1 MNETAPAAPLPKPV
15 APSFRRRLVFPA
27 LALLLGALHVL
38 YVFHVEQPAAMF
50 SRHPISGRDYDIHI
64 NQVWRVTEA
73 LDDFGRSWA
82 WDPQVLA
89 GFPTGTIF
97 DADNKAWE
105 LWTWT
110 LAKLG
115 MPKGQA
121 FNLFLLLAHLLLPLV
136 VFWSARL
143 FALSRLSALL
153 ACALASGIWFF
164 DGFVRWS
171 WWEGMVAYSFA
182 AYLCLPALALFHR
195 FLVHRRF
202 RHAAALALVLAFA
215 HLVHPWVFLVLVVP
229 MGVLYARAFR
239 SLRPVHHLA
248 MVGVA
253 AVTIAANAWW
263 LAVALEHWHYVI
275 SAKELGAS
283 YLGAGRIDHLLTDWL
298 GIVSDRAVTGGAG
311 MRSGFRFLVLGAA
324 AITLVL
330 WHRERDGRF
339 LLFAVTLPLLLVAT
353 YLGGTLPP
361 LREVQPYRFVV
372 PALFVAVVPAAA
384 LVSEV
389 ARRRVLS
396 GLPWFA
402 WALGG
407 VLVLAL
413 LPRLVRDVLYF
424 TAALVPETA
433 PLVEENPRITDTIGF
448 GNIGYPEHKEFRHGP
463 MPWDHDDIAR
473 WFEEHTDGSGRVMV
487 EHWTLGE
494 MLAWRT
500 RAQVLGGFRLRNLQ
514 HNSANFFRLYPIGD
528 PPPGELERYLDDYA
542 VKWLVVSF
550 THKRFEARSDLFEP
564 AAEIGIH
571 KIFVSKRPVSFFA
584 SNRGR
589 VKASMNRLSVKK
601 TWPDDDVVLRF
612 HWHEKL
618 RCRPDCRVERE
629 PLEGDPVGFI
639 RVPAPHPANF
649 VIWNGY

>member
-1 MNETAPAAPLPKPV
+1 MTKVDDSTGAVVKP
-15 APSFRRRLVFPA
+15 SWRRRLVFPA

-50 SRHPISGRDYDIHI
+50 SRHPISGRDYDIHV

-73 LDDFGRSWA
+73 LDGCGRSWA

-89 GFPTGTIF
+89 GFPVGTVF

-105 LWTWT
+105 LWTWSLT
-110 LAKLG
+110 KLG
-115 MPKGQA
+115 VSKGQA
-121 FNLFLLLAHLLLPLV
+121 FNLFLLLAHLLLPLA

-143 FALSRLSALL
+143 FDLSRLSALL
-153 ACALASGIWFF
+153 ACALALSIWFF

-195 FLVHRRF
+195 FLADRRW

-215 HLVHPWVFLVLVVP
+215 HLVHPYVFFVLAVP
-229 MGVLYARAFR
+229 MTVMYVIAFR

-248 MVGVA
+248 IAGA
-253 AVTIAANAWW
+253 ALATVLANAWW
-263 LAVALEHWHYVI
+263 LVVAFGHWHYVI
-275 SAKELGAS
+275 GVEELGAS
-283 YLGAGRIDHLLTDWL
+283 YLGAGRLDHLLTDWL

-330 WHRERDGRF
+330 WRGERDGRF
-339 LLFAVTLPLLLVAT
+339 RIFVSAVPLLLAAT
-353 YLGGTLPP
+353 YLGGYLPL

-372 PALFVAVVPAAA
+372 PALFLAVVPAAA
-384 LVSEV
+384 LVEEV
-389 ARRRVLS
+389 ARRRVLA

-407 VLVLAL
+407 LVAVAA
-413 LPRLVRDVLYF
+413 LPRLARDVLYF

-448 GNIGYPEHKEFRHGP
+448 GNIGYPAHKEFRHGP
-463 MPWDHDDIAR
+463 MPPDFVGIAD
-473 WFEEHTDGSGRVMV
+473 WFEKHADGRGRAMV

-494 MLAWRT
+494 MLAWKT
-500 RAQVLGGFRLRNLQ
+500 KTQVLGGFRLRNLQ
-514 HNSANFFRLYPIGD
+514 HNAANFFRLHPLGD
-528 PPPGELERYLDDYA
+528 PPPGVLERYMDDYA
-542 VKWLVVSF
+542 VKWLVTSF
-550 THKRFEARSDLFEP
+550 THQRFEARTDLFEP
-564 AAEIGIH
+564 AAEIGTH
-571 KIFVSKRPVSFFA
+571 RIFVSKRPVSFFA
-584 SNRGR
+584 RNRGR
-589 VKASMNRLSVKK
+589 VKASLNRLSVKK

-612 HWHEKL
+612 HWHERL

-629 PLEGDPVGFI
+629 PLDGDPVGFI
-639 RVPAPHPANF
+639 RVPAPHPSNF